1 LLLYYHLFRGIRH
14 RCSNPDF
21 RLFFANVIS
30 SSAGPTPGSK
40 LNDRYGSLLNNF
52 ISGTPGAPHR
62 QLAVNFGT
70 GGKCRNKAANPAN
83 AANNQSILGATAL
96 TCT

>member
-1 LLLYYHLFRGIRH
+1 M
-14 RCSNPDF
+14 
-21 RLFFANVIS
+21 S

-70 GGKCRNKAANPAN
+70 GGKCRNNAAIPAN
-83 AANNQSILGATAL
+83 AANNQSILGPTGPTFTRTSWFNSLSPTTAL
-96 TCT
+96 AETVYGFAFA